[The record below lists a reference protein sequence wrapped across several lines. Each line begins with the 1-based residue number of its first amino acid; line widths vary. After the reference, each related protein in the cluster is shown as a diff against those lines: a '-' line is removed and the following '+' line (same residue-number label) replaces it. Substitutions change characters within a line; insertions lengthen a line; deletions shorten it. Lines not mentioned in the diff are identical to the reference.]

1 MSASHLLKPG
11 RYPRYVG
18 LLFWQAWGGLRCRRA
33 GIDPAPGLRLYGLP
47 IIDSARKGSI
57 CFGRDITL
65 CSRSED
71 TALGVS
77 RPVVLRTMTPE
88 ARISLGDGCGLSGTA
103 ICAANSVMVGARCL
117 FGADAMVVDT
127 DFHPL
132 HPEGR
137 CRAPLSAAGS
147 RPVSIGDDVFVGARA
162 VILKGVHIG
171 NGAVIG
177 AGAVVTRDVPA
188 YAVVAGN
195 PARIVH
201 VDSRA
206 VDRYAVRDNTCTNA
220 AAAGP

>member
-1 MSASHLLKPG
+1 
-11 RYPRYVG
+11 
-18 LLFWQAWGGLRCRRA
+18 
-33 GIDPAPGLRLYGLP
+33 
-47 IIDSARKGSI
+47 
-57 CFGRDITL
+57 
-65 CSRSED
+65 
-71 TALGVS
+71 
-77 RPVVLRTMTPE
+77 
-88 ARISLGDGCGLSGTA
+88 
-103 ICAANSVMVGARCL
+103 L

-137 CRAPLSAAGS
+137 WRAPLSAAGS

-206 VDRYAVRDNTCTNA
+206 VDRYAVRDNTCTKA